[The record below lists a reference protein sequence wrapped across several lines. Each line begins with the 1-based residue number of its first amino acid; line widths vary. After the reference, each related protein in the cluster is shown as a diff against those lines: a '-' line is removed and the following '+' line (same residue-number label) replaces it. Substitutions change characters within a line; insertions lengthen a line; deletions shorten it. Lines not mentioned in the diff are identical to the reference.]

1 MSEKDF
7 IIDKL
12 NNASLIIRDTH
23 SFLFL
28 NFEQK
33 NKIDEFNLGLGSFST
48 AISLFALINFLSKVY
63 FILNKGTEKIVNQS
77 DIDEY
82 KRLEKILKENKE
94 EWKNIKKY
102 FRKPRIGDIN
112 ETDAFVFLIENSP
125 IDFGIE
131 KTNKEQICEVWQNY
145 RNKLTHLISLKG
157 NTINGQML
165 INLAINPTEEGM
177 YQEILS
183 HIKSKIKIDKA
194 FDIEEEEKTKN
205 NILVK
210 KAELEKIFGNEF
222 LQVMIKDKCHIARLV
237 ITIEML
243 IEWIIE
249 EIKTDKFSKNYS
261 VLINWLEDELKTR
274 ENL

>member
-1 MSEKDF
+1 MNEKDF

-12 NNASLIIRDTH
+12 KNASLIIRDAH

-131 KTNKEQICEVWQNY
+131 KTNKEQICEIWQNY
-145 RNKLTHLISLKG
+145 RNKLTHLISLRG

-165 INLAINPTEEGM
+165 INLVVNPSEEGM
-177 YQEILS
+177 Y
-183 HIKSKIKIDKA
+183 KSNLEFIRGRIETYKA
-194 FDIEEEEKTKN
+194 FDITEEKTKETF
-205 NILVK
+205 LAK
-210 KAELEKIFGNEF
+210 KEEIIKNFGDEF
-222 LQVMIKDKCHIARLV
+222 LQQILKDKCHIERLV
-237 ITIEML
+237 ITVEML
-243 IEWIIE
+243 IEWLIE
-249 EIKTDKFSKNYS
+249 EIKSDKFSENYS
-261 VLINWLEDELKTR
+261 VLMDWLEDEIKTR
-274 ENL
+274 DNL

>member
-12 NNASLIIRDTH
+12 KNASLIIRDAH

-33 NKIDEFNLGLGSFST
+33 NKIDEHTLGLGSFST
-48 AISLFALINFLSKVY
+48 AISLFALINFVSKIY
-63 FILNKGTEKIVNQS
+63 LILNKGNEKIVNQS

-112 ETDAFVFLIENSP
+112 ETDAFVFLIEKCP
-125 IDFGIE
+125 IDFGID

-165 INLAINPTEEGM
+165 INLVVNPSEEGM
-177 YQEILS
+177 Y
-183 HIKSKIKIDKA
+183 KSNLEFIRGRIETYKA
-194 FDIEEEEKTKN
+194 FDITEEKTKKTF
-205 NILVK
+205 LAK
-210 KAELEKIFGNEF
+210 KEETIENFGHKF
-222 LQVMIKDKCHIARLV
+222 LQQILKDKCHIERLV
-237 ITIEML
+237 ITVEML
-243 IEWIIE
+243 IEWLIK
-249 EIKTDKFSKNYS
+249 EIKSDKFSENYS
-261 VLINWLEDELKTR
+261 VLMDWLEDELKTR
-274 ENL
+274 DNL

>member
-1 MSEKDF
+1 MNEKDF

-12 NNASLIIRDTH
+12 KNASLIIKDAH

-33 NKIDEFNLGLGSFST
+33 NKIDEHKLGLGSFST
-48 AISLFALINFLSKVY
+48 SISLFALINFLSKVY
-63 FILNKGTEKIVNQS
+63 YILNKGNEKIVNQS

-82 KRLEKILKENKE
+82 KRLEKILKENKL
-94 EWKNIKKY
+94 EWKNIRKY

-112 ETDAFVFLIENSP
+112 ETDAFVFLIEKCP

-131 KTNKEQICEVWQNY
+131 KTNKEQICEIWQNY

-165 INLAINPTEEGM
+165 INLVVNPSEKGM
-177 YQEILS
+177 YKSNLKFIKGRL
-183 HIKSKIKIDKA
+183 HIYKA
-194 FDIEEEEKTKN
+194 FDITEEKTKKTF
-205 NILVK
+205 LAK
-210 KAELEKIFGNEF
+210 KEEIIKNFGHEF
-222 LQVMIKDKCHIARLV
+222 LQQILKDKCHVERLV
-237 ITIEML
+237 ITVEML
-243 IEWIIE
+243 IDWLIE
-249 EIKTDKFSKNYS
+249 EIKSDKFSKNYS
-261 VLINWLEDELKTR
+261 VLIDWLEDELKTR

>member
-1 MSEKDF
+1 MNEKDF

-12 NNASLIIRDTH
+12 KNASLIIRDAH

-33 NKIDEFNLGLGSFST
+33 NKIDEHKLGLGSFST
-48 AISLFALINFLSKVY
+48 AISLFALINFVSKVY
-63 FILNKGTEKIVNQS
+63 LILNKGNEKIINQS
-77 DIDEY
+77 DINEY

-102 FRKPRIGDIN
+102 FKKPRIGDIN
-112 ETDAFVFLIENSP
+112 ETDAFIFLIENCP
-125 IDFGIE
+125 IDFGID
-131 KTNKEQICEVWQNY
+131 KMNKEQIREVWQNY

-165 INLAINPTEEGM
+165 INLVVNPSEEGI
-177 YQEILS
+177 Y
-183 HIKSKIKIDKA
+183 KSNLEFIRERIETYNA
-194 FDIEEEEKTKN
+194 FDITEEKTKKTF
-205 NILVK
+205 LAK
-210 KAELEKIFGNEF
+210 KEKIIEDFEDEF
-222 LQVMIKDKCHIARLV
+222 LQQILKDKCHIERLV
-237 ITIEML
+237 ITVEML
-243 IEWIIE
+243 IEWLIK
-249 EIKTDKFSKNYS
+249 EIKSNKFSKNYS

>member
-1 MSEKDF
+1 MNKKDF

-12 NNASLIIRDTH
+12 KNASLIIRDAH

-33 NKIDEFNLGLGSFST
+33 HKIDEHKLGLGSFST
-48 AISLFALINFLSKVY
+48 AISLFALINFVSKIY
-63 FILNKGTEKIVNQS
+63 FILNKGNEKIVTS
-77 DIDEY
+77 SELDEY
-82 KRLEKILKENKE
+82 KRLEIILKENKK

-102 FRKPRIGDIN
+102 FKKPRIGDIN
-112 ETDAFVFLIENSP
+112 ETDAFVFLIENCP

-131 KTNKEQICEVWQNY
+131 KTNKKHICEVWQNY

-157 NTINGQML
+157 NTVNGQML
-165 INLAINPTEEGM
+165 INLAIDSTEEGI
-177 YQEILS
+177 YQKILS

-194 FDIEEEEKTKN
+194 FDIEEEKTKN